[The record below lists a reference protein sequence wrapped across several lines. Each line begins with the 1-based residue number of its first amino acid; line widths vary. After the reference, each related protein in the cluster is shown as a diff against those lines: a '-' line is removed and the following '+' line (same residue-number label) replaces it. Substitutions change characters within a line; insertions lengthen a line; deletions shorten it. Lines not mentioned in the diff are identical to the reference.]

1 MSSVNRE
8 AIEERVRIFVDSVRN
23 GVGGFKPGI
32 TWWLVTD
39 TVTSRTKFPQAF
51 SLLEQLGICEN
62 DMKRIFT
69 SYWTTRIRESIVGN
83 VLRQGKI
90 KKLIFIAVGPANDD
104 ESNNT
109 SPLDQT
115 SIIVGGANTRLAYPR

>member
-1 MSSVNRE
+1 MSSITRE

-39 TVTSRTKFPQAF
+39 TITSRTKFPEAF
-51 SLLEQLGICEN
+51 SLLEQLEICEN

-69 SYWTTRIRESIVGN
+69 SYWTTRIGEGTFGD

-90 KKLIFIAVGPANDD
+90 ERSIIIAVRPADED

-109 SPLDQT
+109 SPLNQT